1 MIQNREALSARRA
14 AAKERLESYDCRILV
29 CSGTGCIATG
39 SERIYEKFAEICKDA
54 PGVTLTFE
62 PHDQGEHMGV
72 KKTGC
77 QGICELGPL
86 VRIQKGSQVIQY
98 TKVQEK
104 DC

>member
-72 KKTGC
+72 KKNRMPGH
-77 QGICELGPL
+77 L
-86 VRIQKGSQVIQY
+86 
-98 TKVQEK
+98 
-104 DC
+104 